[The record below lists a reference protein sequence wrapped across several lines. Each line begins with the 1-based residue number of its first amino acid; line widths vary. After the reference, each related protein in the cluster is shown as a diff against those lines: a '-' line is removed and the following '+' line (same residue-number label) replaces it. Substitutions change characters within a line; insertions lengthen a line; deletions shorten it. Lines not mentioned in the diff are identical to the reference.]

1 MGPGTWGWEGSAGSE
16 RSPLHSLSANPDP
29 RSRAKLLLKKKRYQ
43 EQLLDKT
50 DQQIASLESMVGAGP
65 WAACRVR
72 KAWAK
77 EEIYVMGVVC

>member
-1 MGPGTWGWEGSAGSE
+1 MGPGRGAGRGVRGPRG

-50 DQQIASLESMVGAGP
+50 DQQIASLESMVGARP
-65 WAACRVR
+65 WAAAESKKPRPR
-72 KAWAK
+72 SPP
-77 EEIYVMGVVC
+77 GLS